1 MLFIIPSHMGLKVL
15 IRGGGEMA
23 SGIAHRLHQCHMD
36 VLITEIEH
44 PTAVRRAV
52 AFAEAVYQGY
62 QTVEGVKA
70 VSVSNAEEAR
80 AQWAGRNI
88 PLLVDSDAWIREKI
102 MPAVVVDAIMAKKNT
117 GTTISDAPLV
127 IGVGPGFVAGVNVH
141 AVVESNRGYHLGR
154 VVWNGEAETD
164 TGIPASVAGFTNAR
178 VFRVPCA
185 GRFTA
190 LRNIGDSV
198 NAGDTIAEVKEVPIK
213 AGIHGLVRGM
223 LKDGIEVP
231 QGIKAGDIDPR
242 GEREYCYAISDK
254 ARAIAGGVLEA
265 ILHAFENL
273 KVPAA

>member
-1 MLFIIPSHMGLKVL
+1 MGLKVL

-102 MPAVVVDAIMAKKNT
+102 MPAVVVDAIMAKTNT

-154 VVWNGEAETD
+154 VIWTGEAETD

-178 VFRVPCA
+178 VLRVPCA
-185 GRFTA
+185 GRFKA

-198 NAGDTIAEVKEVPIK
+198 NAGDTVAEVKGVPIK
-213 AGIHGLVRGM
+213 AGIQGLVRGM

-273 KVPAA
+273 KVPAG